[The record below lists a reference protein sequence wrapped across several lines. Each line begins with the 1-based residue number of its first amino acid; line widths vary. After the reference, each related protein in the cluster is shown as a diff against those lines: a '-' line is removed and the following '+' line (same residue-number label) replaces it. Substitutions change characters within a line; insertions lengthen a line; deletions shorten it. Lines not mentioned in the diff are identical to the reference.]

1 MAKKTTYFDYLRQ
14 EMGELVDQLD
24 LSDLQKQSLKR
35 RWLDQVIWAD
45 KKADQCRRAHYRL
58 RVTTI
63 VGGVILPALVG
74 LNFQLGKDNEFLR
87 TWFPYV
93 PFVLSQVI
101 AVSAASEEFFK
112 YGDRWREYRQ
122 LSEDLKAEG
131 WQYMQLSGVY
141 RSKESLADLI
151 PPMPRSETPVIQYQ
165 DFPSID
171 LMPPFETRITHQEG
185 FRRFTGQIEALIK
198 NDVSNY
204 ITALQQRQTQ
214 EKVQVQQLVSQ
225 ATAVTDGKNPYA
237 AADESSDGSSYG
249 TSDSPAPSDN
259 QWAGSVNNFTNPSI
273 APTSIA
279 PTAAP
284 TENLNSSFNGF
295 HESGPGYGSP
305 PSSPPPSLPPLSPP
319 PQSTARFKPMDRSSH
334 GPFSLRAGESFNPSN
349 RSVPIPFTT
358 AMPAPLTPIAP
369 PTPPAIA
376 APPTTPIPAIAP
388 IVQPI
393 PIAAVNPPAE
403 NLNINAKILA
413 AANQYKGA
421 STSKGPGEG
430 NNACGWSLHQVL
442 QIAGVSAIGSAPNY
456 VPAIAEALAGGRGQ
470 KVTPATS
477 KAGDIVIAAEESHI
491 GIALTDGCTRV
502 LSNSS
507 RQASF
512 VWETDQDFDGY
523 YDGAASTIYRLLS

>member
-14 EMGELVDQLD
+14 EMGELIDQLD

-131 WQYMQLSGVY
+131 WQFMQLSGAY
-141 RSKESLADLI
+141 QYKELLMDMT
-151 PPMPRSETPVIQYQ
+151 PPVPRSETPVIQFQ
-165 DFPSID
+165 DFQSID
-171 LMPPFETRITHQEG
+171 FTPTFQTRTTHQES

-204 ITALQQRQTQ
+204 ITALQQKQTQ
-214 EKVQVQQLVSQ
+214 EKVQVQQLMSQ

-259 QWAGSVNNFTNPSI
+259 HWAGSVNTLANP
-273 APTSIA
+273 AIA

-284 TENLNSSFNGF
+284 TNNFNSSFNGF
-295 HESGPGYGSP
+295 NESGPGYSS
-305 PSSPPPSLPPLSPP
+305 PSSPPPSS
-319 PQSTARFKPMDRSSH
+319 PQSTARFTPMDRSSH
-334 GPFSLRAGESFNPSN
+334 DPFSLHAGEQFNPSD
-349 RSVPIPFTT
+349 RSVSTPFTA
-358 AMPAPLTPIAP
+358 AMPAPLTPIVAP
-369 PTPPAIA
+369 PTPLP
-376 APPTTPIPAIAP
+376 PAIAP
-388 IVQPI
+388 IVQPV

-403 NLNINAKILA
+403 NLSINAKILA
-413 AANQYKGA
+413 AANQYKGT
-421 STSKGPGEG
+421 STAAGPDRG

-442 QIAGVSAIGSAPNY
+442 QIAGVNAIGSAPDY

-470 KVTPATS
+470 KVTPATA

-507 RQASF
+507 SRASF
-512 VWETDQDFDGY
+512 CWETNQDFDGY
-523 YDGAASTIYRLLS
+523 YGAASTIYRLLS